1 MSKGDL
7 NHMRNGNRISY
18 EKAETAKSRLMELLD
33 ELLLDNA
40 PNNELS
46 QLDTIIAKLE
56 KWQQKYT
63 KE

>member
-1 MSKGDL
+1 
-7 NHMRNGNRISY
+7 MRNGNRIPY

-56 KWQQKYT
+56 KWQQKYA

>member
-1 MSKGDL
+1 
-7 NHMRNGNRISY
+7 MRNGNRISY